1 LALQKICVFSVHRF
15 HRSSHYEPK
24 DNKPMRWTLP
34 RHTIATLG
42 VLAIVAFDL
51 SNVSAW
57 QATPQSTDD
66 SIVITAESF
75 CSQTKLRTTNARIR
89 WSIPKTTAEARGIAD
104 LAATAQVLEATVYKN
119 GFDKDLMV
127 SLPLGQTALER
138 PVAAQVR
145 GSQARPLR
153 AFQISLIEVER
164 PRAESVAGTTPEM
177 GAVVEGLEPGVT
189 YTWRVAIT
197 TGSGRMVSPT
207 VAVQATVCPAD
218 IVRET
223 APPRRKP

>member
-1 LALQKICVFSVHRF
+1 
-15 HRSSHYEPK
+15 
-24 DNKPMRWTLP
+24 MRWTLR
-34 RHTIATLG
+34 RHTVAVLG
-42 VLAIVAFDL
+42 AVAVVAAIDSRETTAQ
-51 SNVSAW
+51 
-57 QATPQSTDD
+57 QATPQSVED

-89 WSIPKTTAEARGIAD
+89 WSMP
-104 LAATAQVLEATVYKN
+104 AATAQARGVASLSAATQVLEATVYKN

-127 SLPLGQTALER
+127 SLPIGQTALER

-145 GSQARPLR
+145 GQARTPR

-164 PRAESVAGTTPEM
+164 PRAEIAADAAPEL

-197 TGSGRMVSPT
+197 AASGRIVSPT
-207 VAVQATVCPAD
+207 VSVQANVCPAD
-218 IVRET
+218 MVREP
-223 APPRRKP
+223 APPPRRKP